1 MIRVCIA
8 GNSGH
13 AATVT
18 RALPRLPQVEIC
30 GWCRAWPSEPM
41 TEVVEDFEKLGLTPP
56 EYPDYLTMIDALSP
70 DVLVVDGLFCDH
82 EEMTCQALAR
92 GIHVYCD
99 KPLALTLTGLERVRE
114 AAQSSTALLWAMQT
128 ARFDPWFYTA
138 KQLIDAGEIGEIRL
152 LTAQKSYRLGQRAP
166 FFRDR
171 AQHGGLIPWVAI
183 HGIDFIR
190 YLYPH
195 AAKTIFAH
203 HSTMANQGYGDLEVT
218 AQLMMTL
225 ENGVSAQVSA
235 DYLRP
240 ANAAT
245 HGDDRV
251 RAAGTHGVIE
261 VRDDA
266 VYLINEHN
274 DGSTPVPLQYPPA
287 IFEDFIATLEGHGSG
302 LLDLAESLEDSRL
315 ALLARDAADS
325 GGEKKSKLP
334 HPGPHHHRHHCDRV
348 HCGRSAG
355 LRFLGGSADGCVL
368 PHHHRCGT
376 ARNQPP
382 VPGSDAA
389 QQ

>member
-30 GWCRAWPSEPM
+30 GWCRAWPGEPM
-41 TEVVEDFEKLGLTPP
+41 TEVLEDFEKLGLTPP

-261 VRDDA
+261 VRGDA

-287 IFEDFIATLEGHGSG
+287 IFEDFISTLEGHGSG
-302 LLDLAESLEDSRL
+302 LLDLAESLDDSRL

-325 GGEKKSKLP
+325 GCAIS
-334 HPGPHHHRHHCDRV
+334 V
-348 HCGRSAG
+348 
-355 LRFLGGSADGCVL
+355 
-368 PHHHRCGT
+368 
-376 ARNQPP
+376 
-382 VPGSDAA
+382 
-389 QQ
+389 

>member
-18 RALPRLPQVEIC
+18 RALPRLPQVEIA
-30 GWCRAWPSEPM
+30 GWCRAWPGEPM
-41 TEVVEDFEKLGLTPP
+41 TEVLDDFASLGLTPT
-56 EYPDYLTMIDALSP
+56 EYPDYLTMIDTVQP

-99 KPLALTLTGLERVRE
+99 KPLALTLDGLDRVER
-114 AAQSSTALLWAMQT
+114 AAQASPALLWAMQT

-138 KQLIDAGEIGEIRL
+138 KQLVDAGEIGDIRL

-195 AAKTIFAH
+195 AAKSIFAH
-203 HSTMANQGYGDLEVT
+203 HSTVANQGYGDLEIT

-225 ENGVSAQVSA
+225 ENEVSAQVSA

-240 ANAAT
+240 AHAAT

-261 VRDDA
+261 VRGDA
-266 VYLINEHN
+266 VYLINDHN
-274 DGSTPVPLQYPPA
+274 DGSTPVPLQYPPM
-287 IFEDFIATLEGHGSG
+287 IFEDFIFTLEGHGSG
-302 LLDLAESLEDSRL
+302 LLDLSESLEDSRL
-315 ALLARDAADS
+315 ALLARQ
-325 GGEKKSKLP
+325 
-334 HPGPHHHRHHCDRV
+334 
-348 HCGRSAG
+348 
-355 LRFLGGSADGCVL
+355 SADRGCVV
-368 PHHHRCGT
+368 
-376 ARNQPP
+376 Q
-382 VPGSDAA
+382 V
-389 QQ
+389 

>member
-18 RALPRLPQVEIC
+18 RALPRLPQVEIV
-30 GWCRAWPSEPM
+30 GWCRVWPGEPM
-41 TEVVEDFEKLGLTPP
+41 TEVLDDFASLGLTPT
-56 EYPDYLTMIDALSP
+56 EHPDYLTMIDTVHP

-99 KPLALTLTGLERVRE
+99 KPLALTLDGLDRVAR
-114 AAQSSTALLWAMQT
+114 AAQASPALLWAMQT

-138 KQLIDAGEIGEIRL
+138 KQLVDAGEIGDIRL

-166 FFRDR
+166 FFHDR

-195 AAKTIFAH
+195 AAKSIFAH
-203 HSTMANQGYGDLEVT
+203 HSTTANQGFGDLEVT

-261 VRDDA
+261 VRGDA
-266 VYLINEHN
+266 VYLINDRN
-274 DGSTPVPLQYPPA
+274 DGSTPVPLQYPPM
-287 IFEDFIATLEGHGSG
+287 IFEDFIFTLEGHGSG
-302 LLDLAESLEDSRL
+302 LLDLSESLEDSRL
-315 ALLARDAADS
+315 ALLARQ
-325 GGEKKSKLP
+325 
-334 HPGPHHHRHHCDRV
+334 
-348 HCGRSAG
+348 
-355 LRFLGGSADGCVL
+355 SADHGCIV
-368 PHHHRCGT
+368 
-376 ARNQPP
+376 Q
-382 VPGSDAA
+382 V
-389 QQ
+389 

>member
-30 GWCRAWPSEPM
+30 GWCRAWPGEPM
-41 TEVVEDFEKLGLTPP
+41 TEVLEDFEKLGLTPP

-190 YLYPH
+190 FGQSRRLAKDLALDRPISHILPLMVRQRNRSTQLAVHRLKDPGPLQRIRSQTARLQIWRKTYFLQFTEILH
-195 AAKTIFAH
+195 AAIGIKREQTVNTVCVLGQ
-203 HSTMANQGYGDLEVT
+203 SPV
-218 AQLMMTL
+218 QLCHR
-225 ENGVSAQVSA
+225 EQIG
-235 DYLRP
+235 
-240 ANAAT
+240 
-245 HGDDRV
+245 GK
-251 RAAGTHGVIE
+251 AAGKTLDALTSFV
-261 VRDDA
+261 VRHRRMPILMLGGQA
-266 VYLINEHN
+266 MKF
-274 DGSTPVPLQYPPA
+274 PV
-287 IFEDFIATLEGHGSG
+287 
-302 LLDLAESLEDSRL
+302 R
-315 ALLARDAADS
+315 RDAHFS
-325 GGEKKSKLP
+325 RQEIGQMFFQ
-334 HPGPHHHRHHCDRV
+334 PG
-348 HCGRSAG
+348 
-355 LRFLGGSADGCVL
+355 
-368 PHHHRCGT
+368 
-376 ARNQPP
+376 
-382 VPGSDAA
+382 
-389 QQ
+389 

>member
-18 RALPRLPQVEIC
+18 RALPRLPQVEIA
-30 GWCRAWPSEPM
+30 GWCRAWDGEPM
-41 TEVVEDFEKLGLTPP
+41 TEVLADFRTLGLCPP
-56 EYPDYLTMIDALSP
+56 EFPDYKTMLDAVRP

-82 EEMTCQALAR
+82 EEMTCAALAR

-99 KPLALTLTGLERVRE
+99 KPLALTLEGLDRVRD
-114 AAQSSTALLWAMQT
+114 AAARSSALLWAMQT

-138 KQLIDAGEIGEIRL
+138 KRLIDAGAIGEIRL
-152 LTAQKSYRLGQRAP
+152 LSAQKSYRLGTRAP

-190 YLYPH
+190 YLYPQ
-195 AAKTIFAH
+195 AAETVFAS
-203 HSTMANQGYGDLEVT
+203 HSNAANGGYGDLEVT

-225 ENGVSAQVSA
+225 AHGVSAQVSA

-240 ANAAT
+240 AGAAT

-251 RAAGTHGVIE
+251 RAAGTCGVLE
-261 VRDDA
+261 VRDDQ
-266 VYLINEHN
+266 VWLINADH
-274 DGSTPVPLQYPPA
+274 DGSVPMPLETPPM
-287 IFEDFIATLEGHGSG
+287 IFEDFIDTLGGRGSG

-315 ALLARDAADS
+315 ALLARQSADT
-325 GGEKKSKLP
+325 GLP
-334 HPGPHHHRHHCDRV
+334 V
-348 HCGRSAG
+348 HC
-355 LRFLGGSADGCVL
+355 
-368 PHHHRCGT
+368 
-376 ARNQPP
+376 
-382 VPGSDAA
+382 
-389 QQ
+389 

>member
-30 GWCRAWPSEPM
+30 GWCRAWPGEPM
-41 TEVVEDFEKLGLTPP
+41 TEVLEDFEKLGLTPP

-114 AAQSSTALLWAMQT
+114 AAQSSTALLWSMQT

-261 VRDDA
+261 VRGDA

-287 IFEDFIATLEGHGSG
+287 IFEDFISTLEGHGSG

-315 ALLARDAADS
+315 ALLARNAADS
-325 GGEKKSKLP
+325 GCAIS
-334 HPGPHHHRHHCDRV
+334 V
-348 HCGRSAG
+348 
-355 LRFLGGSADGCVL
+355 
-368 PHHHRCGT
+368 
-376 ARNQPP
+376 
-382 VPGSDAA
+382 
-389 QQ
+389 